1 MSGIDN
7 VTPAFIGVGDDL
19 RVTAAGGGIEI
30 SVGSD
35 AVGGIEIL
43 SGCVI
48 DGAVGM
54 SGRPAGIHSGDE
66 HRLTQ
71 ITDVRHLGLFKG
83 DGLVNDVGQ
92 FGSAGN

>member
-7 VTPAFIGVGDDL
+7 VAPAFIGVGDDL

-30 SVGSD
+30 GVGSD

-54 SGRPAGIHSGDE
+54 SGVGLLVVRSSSRRSQAVPFLS
-66 HRLTQ
+66 
-71 ITDVRHLGLFKG
+71 ITERTA
-83 DGLVNDVGQ
+83 LVAEPRSVPL
-92 FGSAGN
+92 